1 MLRIINFSLCHVE
14 LSLEGVVFDFIDFVD
29 VFSSQN
35 RDVVTNKRLQRK
47 SKAQISLENGL
58 IYYNSDISVQEHIG
72 A

>member
-14 LSLEGVVFDFIDFVD
+14 LSLEGVVFDFLDFVD

-58 IYYNSDISVQEHIG
+58 IYYNADISVQDHIG

>member
-14 LSLEGVVFDFIDFVD
+14 LSLEGVVFDFLDFVD

-35 RDVVTNKRLQRK
+35 RDDVTNKRLQRK

-58 IYYNSDISVQEHIG
+58 IYYNADISVQDHIG

>member
-14 LSLEGVVFDFIDFVD
+14 LSLEGVVFDFLDFVD

>member
-14 LSLEGVVFDFIDFVD
+14 LSLEGVVFDFLDFVD

-35 RDVVTNKRLQRK
+35 RDDVTNKRLQRK

-58 IYYNSDISVQEHIG
+58 IYYSSDISVQEHIG

>member
-14 LSLEGVVFDFIDFVD
+14 LSLEGVVFDFLDFVD
-29 VFSSQN
+29 MFSSQN

>member
-1 MLRIINFSLCHVE
+1 VLRIINFSLCHVE
-14 LSLEGVVFDFIDFVD
+14 LSLEGVVFDFLDFVD

-58 IYYNSDISVQEHIG
+58 IYYSSDISVQEHIG

>member
-14 LSLEGVVFDFIDFVD
+14 LSLEGVVFDFLDFVD

-35 RDVVTNKRLQRK
+35 RDDVTNKRLQRK

>member
-14 LSLEGVVFDFIDFVD
+14 LSLEGVVFDFLDFVD

-58 IYYNSDISVQEHIG
+58 IYYSSDISVQEHIG

>member
-14 LSLEGVVFDFIDFVD
+14 LSLEGVVFDFLDFVD
-29 VFSSQN
+29 MFSSQN

-58 IYYNSDISVQEHIG
+58 IYYNADISVQDHIG

>member
-1 MLRIINFSLCHVE
+1 VLRIINFSLCHVE
-14 LSLEGVVFDFIDFVD
+14 LSLEGVVFDFLDFVD